1 MDFSL
6 GRSSSDLF
14 SCSGSLASPSP
25 SLSSPPSETFGFVFS
40 SFTQVSVCPFVF
52 IKLLF
57 SGMQIF
63 QLSLSLP
70 AWMVLSSTM
79 RTSEIFL
86 TLCRN
91 ISNLRC
97 FIPKFEICRH
107 TFALQKIGAV
117 AASHRDTA
125 EALGET
131 SGRVKELQVLIS
143 FQALNLIERVKE
155 LQVLVLF

>member
-1 MDFSL
+1 
-6 GRSSSDLF
+6 
-14 SCSGSLASPSP
+14 
-25 SLSSPPSETFGFVFS
+25 
-40 SFTQVSVCPFVF
+40 
-52 IKLLF
+52 
-57 SGMQIF
+57 
-63 QLSLSLP
+63 
-70 AWMVLSSTM
+70 M

-97 FIPKFEICRH
+97 SILAISKFEFCRH